1 MPTEKKFIGFDLG
14 AESGRCIVATLKD
27 QKIVLNEVHRFTTH
41 NVKYNKGFHWDILA
55 IYEEIITGLSKAC
68 KAFGPDYDGISVDT
82 WGVDY
87 VLVDSEE
94 RILNYPY
101 HYRDD
106 RTDGMM
112 DEAFRTVSKEKIY
125 NTVGIQFAQFNT
137 LFQLLAE
144 KKRKTNLLNVTD
156 KVLLMPDFLN
166 FMLCGNKKAEFSIAS
181 TTSLADPN
189 TRNWSWEL
197 IDSFGLPRNI
207 FPEIV
212 EPGTKLGTLLPFLAK
227 KTGLNS
233 NIPVFASAGHD
244 TASAVVSVPA
254 SGNNW
259 AFLSSGTW
267 SLMGVELKKPL
278 LGAQSMKYNFTNEG
292 GVEGTT
298 RFLKNIIG
306 LWPIQE
312 CRRYWE
318 EKGEKY
324 SYPEF
329 AELAKKEGFVKS
341 WIDLNDPRFLKAGE
355 MPEKIIAYL
364 KETNQTVKTNVGF
377 IIGVVLESLA
387 FSYRN
392 TIKEIEEV
400 TGEKIE
406 KLHAVGGGIQNELL
420 SQFTADAIG
429 NTVFAGPIEGT
440 IIGNVGVQAIA
451 AGAVTDLKNWRNVVA
466 NSFEVKKY
474 EPTNADYF
482 NKNEEAYNKILL
494 KS

>member
-1 MPTEKKFIGFDLG
+1 
-14 AESGRCIVATLKD
+14 
-27 QKIVLNEVHRFTTH
+27 
-41 NVKYNKGFHWDILA
+41 
-55 IYEEIITGLSKAC
+55 
-68 KAFGPDYDGISVDT
+68 
-82 WGVDY
+82 
-87 VLVDSEE
+87 
-94 RILNYPY
+94 
-101 HYRDD
+101 
-106 RTDGMM
+106 
-112 DEAFRTVSKEKIY
+112 
-125 NTVGIQFAQFNT
+125 
-137 LFQLLAE
+137 
-144 KKRKTNLLNVTD
+144 
-156 KVLLMPDFLN
+156 
-166 FMLCGNKKAEFSIAS
+166 
-181 TTSLADPN
+181 
-189 TRNWSWEL
+189 
-197 IDSFGLPRNI
+197 
-207 FPEIV
+207 
-212 EPGTKLGTLLPFLAK
+212 
-227 KTGLNS
+227 
-233 NIPVFASAGHD
+233 
-244 TASAVVSVPA
+244 
-254 SGNNW
+254 
-259 AFLSSGTW
+259 
-267 SLMGVELKKPL
+267 MGVELKKPL
-278 LGAQSMKYNFTNEG
+278 LNSQAMKYNFTNEG
-292 GVEGTT
+292 GFEGTT
-298 RFLKNIIG
+298 RYLKNIIG

-355 MPEKIIAYL
+355 MPEKIISYL

-400 TGEKIE
+400 TGGKIE

-451 AGAVTDLKNWRNVVA
+451 AGAVSDLKNWRSVVA
-466 NSFEVKKY
+466 NSFDVKKY
-474 EPTNADYF
+474 EPANADYF